1 MVCVQADNQ
10 KRKTWCCLIISFEH
24 MSTLVC
30 VTDCSFKSKIVQ
42 RSSWFSFFGSATS
55 TLLHNFYPW
64 VDWLWLITG
73 SRRWMTHCSPQLAIH
88 FALTS
93 YLVHSGCKQVP
104 IGLISFMDYDTIYG
118 AVPPFQ
124 EVGTWKVGTLRTN
137 TWPKINIEYHLMY
150 M

>member
-1 MVCVQADNQ
+1 
-10 KRKTWCCLIISFEH
+10 
-24 MSTLVC
+24 
-30 VTDCSFKSKIVQ
+30 
-42 RSSWFSFFGSATS
+42 
-55 TLLHNFYPW
+55 
-64 VDWLWLITG
+64 
-73 SRRWMTHCSPQLAIH
+73 MTHCSPQLAIH

-137 TWPKINIEYHLMY
+137 T
-150 M
+150 